1 MPAADRRDERDSSAW
16 RAERRRHARRH
27 RRRIRLVALVAGL
40 TAAVGAAFV
49 LAGIGSPLSGG
60 DSAQEGSPGLGGHET
75 ATQAAEEAER
85 PGGIYAA
92 ATATRPIEAL
102 RRVPARVYV
111 PNSGE
116 GTVSVI
122 DPKRL
127 EVVDRFEVGVLPHHI
142 TPSWDMKRLYVTNTS
157 SDSLT
162 AIDPRSGEPQKT
174 IPVTDPYNLYFT
186 PDGEE
191 AIVVAERYQRL
202 DFRDPKSWE
211 LNESVSI
218 PWPGVD
224 HLDFSEDGRYLL
236 ASTEFSGQVVKVDV
250 RRKKVTGRVEV
261 GELPVDVKVSP
272 DGSHFYVTNQGR
284 GGVSVINP
292 RRMREVDFL
301 PTGEGAHGLAVSRD
315 ARSLYVSN
323 RIGGSISVIDLER
336 RRVADTWRIG
346 GSPDMI
352 QISPDGRELWVTGR
366 YHSAVYVVDTRRG
379 KLRET
384 IPVGAE
390 PHGLT
395 YFPQPG
401 RYSIGHNGVYR

>member
-1 MPAADRRDERDSSAW
+1 LA
-16 RAERRRHARRH
+16 
-27 RRRIRLVALVAGL
+27 ALVAGL
-40 TAAVGAAFV
+40 MATIGAAFV
-49 LAGIGSPLSGG
+49 LAGVGSPLSGG
-60 DSAQEGSPGLGGHET
+60 DPEPGASPDAITQESDEPG
-75 ATQAAEEAER
+75 ER

-92 ATATRPIEAL
+92 ATAKRPIETL
-102 RRVPARVYV
+102 RGVPARVYV

-127 EVVDRFEVGVLPHHI
+127 EVVDSFEVGVLPHHI
-142 TPSWDMKRLYVTNTS
+142 TPSWDMRTLYVTNTS

-162 AIDPRSGEPQKT
+162 VVDPRAGKPGRT

-202 DFRDPKSWE
+202 DFRDPESWE
-211 LNESVSI
+211 LIESVPI

-224 HLDFSEDGRYLL
+224 HLDFSADGRYLI

-250 RRKKVTGRVEV
+250 GRKEVTGRLEV
-261 GELPVDVKVSP
+261 GELPVDVKVAP
-272 DGSHFYVTNQGR
+272 DGRHFYVANQGR
-284 GGVSVINP
+284 GGVAVINP

-323 RIGGSISVIDLER
+323 RIAGSISVIDLER
-336 RRVADTWRIG
+336 RRVTDSWQIG

-352 QISPDGRELWVTGR
+352 QVSPNGRELWTTGR
-366 YHSAVYVVDTRRG
+366 YHSSVYVVDTRRG
-379 KLRET
+379 ELRET

>member
-1 MPAADRRDERDSSAW
+1 V
-16 RAERRRHARRH
+16 
-27 RRRIRLVALVAGL
+27 RLGALALAITVGL
-40 TAAVGAAFV
+40 GSAFV
-49 LAGIGSPLSGG
+49 LAGVGSPLSGG
-60 DSAQEGSPGLGGHET
+60 GSAPEGGGEGE
-75 ATQAAEEAER
+75 ASESGENGQPQSRASEEQ

-92 ATATRPIEAL
+92 ATTIRPIKAL
-102 RRVPARVYV
+102 RDVPPRVYV
-111 PNSGE
+111 PHSGE
-116 GTVSVI
+116 GTVAVI
-122 DPKRL
+122 DPKRR

-162 AIDPRSGEPQKT
+162 VINPRTGKPGRT

-202 DFRDPKSWE
+202 DFRDPDTWE
-211 LNESVSI
+211 LNDSVSI

-224 HLDFSEDGRYLL
+224 HLDFSADGRYLI
-236 ASTEFSGQVVKVDV
+236 ASTEFSGQAVKVNV
-250 RRKKVTGRVEV
+250 RRKEVTGRVEV
-261 GELPVDVKVSP
+261 GEMPVDVKVAP
-272 DGSHFYVTNQGR
+272 DGRHFYVANQGR
-284 GGVSVINP
+284 GGVSVIDP
-292 RRMREVDFL
+292 RRMREIDFL
-301 PTGEGAHGLAVSRD
+301 PTGEGAHGLALSRD

-323 RIGGSISVIDLER
+323 RLAGTISVIDLER
-336 RRVADTWRIG
+336 RRVTDEWRIG

-352 QISPDGRELWVTGR
+352 QISPAGRELWVTGR
-366 YHSAVYVVDTRRG
+366 YHSSVYVVDTRRG
-379 KLRET
+379 KLRES
-384 IPVGAE
+384 IAVGAE